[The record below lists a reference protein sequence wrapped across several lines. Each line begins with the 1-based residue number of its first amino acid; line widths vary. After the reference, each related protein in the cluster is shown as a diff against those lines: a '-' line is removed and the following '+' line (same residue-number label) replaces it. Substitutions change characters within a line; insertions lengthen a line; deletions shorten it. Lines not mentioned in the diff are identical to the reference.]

1 MLQIVLIDEN
11 SQNLL
16 NMLQME
22 RHQTTILTKFN
33 LTYKI

>member
-16 NMLQME
+16 KMFQTE
-22 RHQTTILTKFN
+22 RHQTFKLTKFN